1 MLVIPKKPENPY
13 TWKAQLFVTPSK
25 IIIQS
30 VIALLGKDINFNIR
44 SYILKFSKFLLSQE
58 SAS

>member
-1 MLVIPKKPENPY
+1 MLVIPRNPEQTY

-30 VIALLGKDINFNIR
+30 VIALLGKSTYMLDM
-44 SYILKFSKFLLSQE
+44 KFLNHAYKNLNLQE
-58 SAS
+58 